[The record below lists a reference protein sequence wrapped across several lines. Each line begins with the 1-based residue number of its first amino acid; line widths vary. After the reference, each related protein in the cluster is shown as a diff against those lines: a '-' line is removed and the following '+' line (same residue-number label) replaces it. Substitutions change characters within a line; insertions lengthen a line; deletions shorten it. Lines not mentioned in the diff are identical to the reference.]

1 MMERF
6 LPGKAERYKEYRDKV
21 VNCTKCG
28 LCKEGQ
34 HVCPGWGNLDSKI
47 MFVGEAP
54 GEVKNPAL
62 RGIVF
67 VGNKS
72 SDQYHEVVDPTFGFF
87 NVFHTN
93 IVKCNPPKNRTPTKE
108 EINLCWVHLKREIDL
123 IDPKM
128 IVAVGR
134 TTSDLFGLSGPLAK
148 LQHPWETHH
157 WNNIPVYAVYHPA
170 YILRMGRG
178 PFLKKYISRFEFLK
192 KEYDKIMMGET

>member
-1 MMERF
+1 MEKF
-6 LPGKAERYKEYRDKV
+6 LPDKQERYQKYREEV
-21 VNCTKCG
+21 LICSKCS

-34 HVCPGWGNLDSKI
+34 HTCPGWGNLDSRI

-72 SDQYHEVVDPTFGFF
+72 SDQYHEVVEPTFGFF

-93 IVKCNPPKNRTPTKE
+93 VVKCNPPGNRTPVK
-108 EINLCWVHLKREIDL
+108 KEIDKCWWALSKEISL

-134 TTSDLFGLSGPLAK
+134 VAADFFGMRGRLGDLQQPWTTCK
-148 LQHPWETHH
+148 
-157 WNNIPVYAVYHPA
+157 WNHIPVYAVYHPA

-192 KEYDKIMMGET
+192 REYDKIMAGEI